1 MPGYGDPAPL
11 TVVETPEFL
20 TATRALFTSGER
32 AALIDYLAQHPTAGD
47 LVPGAGGIRKLRWAV
62 QGRGKRGGAR
72 VIYFY
77 HSGEWPIFAITAY
90 AKNVRENLSQA
101 DRNDYRRL
109 TKLLTETYRRTAV

>member
-1 MPGYGDPAPL
+1 MADPLPV

-20 TATRALFTSGER
+20 TATKALFGDEER
-32 AALIDYLAQHPTAGD
+32 AALIDYLAHHPTAGD

-62 QGRGKRGGAR
+62 GGRGKRGGAR

-77 HSGEWPIFAITAY
+77 ASPRWPLFAITAY

-109 TKLLTETYRRTAV
+109 TKLLIETYRRTNR